1 MVKKP
6 NNIPEAEELI
16 KSANRIAVIS
26 HIAPDGDAVG
36 SLLGFYHKVRSLG
49 KFVRPYLFDGVPDVF
64 RYLPGSEEIVS
75 AVPEGEEPYDLLVM
89 LDLSDENRLG
99 DVWADIRA
107 LSPDAK
113 LIVFDHHVTASE
125 IGVVNVIDT
134 SAAATAE
141 ILYFLFEN
149 ILPQEAAQALL
160 NGIMTDTG
168 FMAYENTKPR
178 TVEVVIRLIE
188 AGASPHLVRQELNRW
203 RRRGKVWLWGF
214 GLRRAKVVAG
224 GKAVVSYILR
234 EDYQK
239 TDTKEEDIAGLVS
252 MLRSP
257 AGVYVSALLSEPLDP
272 AKNEVRISF
281 RSKAPVVVHTIA
293 RQFGGGGHPRA
304 AGARVD
310 GRPLNEVLSEVVTTL
325 EKELSGYEL
334 D

>member
-1 MVKKP
+1 MVVKP
-6 NNIPEAEELI
+6 NNIDAAEELI
-16 KSANRIAVIS
+16 RASQRIAVIS

-64 RYLPGSEEIVS
+64 MYLPGAEEIVS

-89 LDLSDENRLG
+89 LDLSDESRLG
-99 DVWADIRA
+99 DVWTDIRA
-107 LSPDAK
+107 LSPNAK
-113 LIVFDHHVTASE
+113 LVVFDHHVTASE

-141 ILYFLFEN
+141 ILYFLFED

-160 NGIMTDTG
+160 NGIITDTG

-178 TVEVVIRLIE
+178 TVDVVMRLIE
-188 AGASPHLVRQELNRW
+188 AGGNPHLVRQALNRW
-203 RRRGKVWLWGF
+203 RRKGKVWLWGI
-214 GLRRAKVVAG
+214 GLKRAEAVANG
-224 GKAVVSYILR
+224 RAVVSYILR
-234 EDYQK
+234 EDYER

-257 AGVYVSALLSEPLDP
+257 AGVYVSVLLSEPIDP
-272 AKNEVRISF
+272 TKDEVRISF

-293 RQFGGGGHPRA
+293 KMFGGGGHPRA
-304 AGARVD
+304 AGARVE
-310 GRPLNEVLSEVVTTL
+310 GKSIKEVLQEVVTTL
-325 EKELSGYEL
+325 ERELSGYEL